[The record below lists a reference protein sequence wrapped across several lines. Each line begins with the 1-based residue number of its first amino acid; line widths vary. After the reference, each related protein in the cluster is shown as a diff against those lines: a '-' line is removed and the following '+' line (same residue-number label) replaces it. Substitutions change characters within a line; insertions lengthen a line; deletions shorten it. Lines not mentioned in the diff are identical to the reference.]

1 MKYKGIPGI
10 YNSFKLPGKE
20 NQSKEETTV
29 IGVLPALVAN
39 VIYGN
44 GKGAFFSVVNIAKHD
59 LAGLNIAGLGN
70 HASNNISGFNV
81 AGLLNDASRD
91 LSGLN
96 VAGFGNGA
104 SNNISGFNLAGL
116 SNEASR
122 DLSGLN
128 VAGFVNIAYNNL
140 FGVSIS
146 ALNYSGSSNKFAAQA
161 GVWNYIKSV
170 SETAIQIGLWNHI
183 TTPDPEGF
191 IIQIGIINRAGR
203 TIIPGI
209 NITGWK
215 NLLRKKKQHYAEVST
230 VKR

>member
-10 YNSFKLPGKE
+10 YNSFKSPGKK

-81 AGLLNDASRD
+81 
-91 LSGLN
+91 
-96 VAGFGNGA
+96 
-104 SNNISGFNLAGL
+104 AGL